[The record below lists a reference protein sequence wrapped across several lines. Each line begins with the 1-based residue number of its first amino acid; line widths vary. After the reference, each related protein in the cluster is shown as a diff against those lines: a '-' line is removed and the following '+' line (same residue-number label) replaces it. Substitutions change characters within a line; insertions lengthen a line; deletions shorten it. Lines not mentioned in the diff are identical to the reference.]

1 VSTDPRL
8 SVALGLRRLVDR
20 GEWPT
25 EHLVAFQNLLLD
37 ECGGDTRPLVML
49 LMRAVEQGIAEDIAN
64 LDTTAWEERR
74 PQFITRM
81 MANAFVQGEMA
92 RWAVHAWAYA
102 FGLIATPWIADP
114 PEPVLP
120 PGGEPARAT
129 AGTQRWS
136 PPSSSGSG
144 ATVTRYVPPA
154 QRRRFGLYLASTW
167 VQSTTPLS
175 PQDRRRDRI
184 MFIVVVSILITLAV
198 PAMYLARKRAPQ
210 MAMDAATLAAQ
221 IRASQPKPPKPTPAN
236 GEYSG
241 VYRVERT
248 LETVTGDPAC
258 TDGSAAVHWPVPT
271 IETIA
276 YDSTSRTFQF
286 LSRPEVR
293 GRVSPEGNMEAGP
306 VYGRKDGTD
315 YAFWMAGRFTPEG
328 FEARA
333 QTTTRTVIS
342 WVIVERCRL
351 TGRLSAHR
359 VK

>member
-1 VSTDPRL
+1 MATDPRL
-8 SVALGLRRLVDR
+8 CVALGLRRLVDR

-25 EHLVAFQNLLLD
+25 EHLTAFQNLLLD

-49 LMRAVEQGIAEDIAN
+49 LMRAVEQGIAEDIAS
-64 LDTTAWEERR
+64 LDSMAWEGRR
-74 PQFITRM
+74 PQCITRM

-92 RWAVHAWAYA
+92 RWAVHAWAFA
-102 FGLIATPWIADP
+102 FGLIPAPWIADP
-114 PEPVLP
+114 PEPMLP
-120 PGGEPARAT
+120 PTADAARLT
-129 AGTQRWS
+129 GGTQRWS

-144 ATVTRYVPPA
+144 ATVAKYSPPA
-154 QRRRFGLYLASTW
+154 PRRRFGLYLASTW

-184 MFIVVVSILITLAV
+184 MFGVVVVTLVALAI
-198 PAMYLARKRAPQ
+198 PAMIVARQRAPQ
-210 MAMDAATLAAQ
+210 MAIDASALAAQ
-221 IRASQPKPPKPTPAN
+221 IRASQPKPPKPTPVN

-241 VYRVERT
+241 LYRVERT
-248 LETVTGDPAC
+248 LETVTGDPSC
-258 TDGSAAVHWPVPT
+258 IDGSAAVHWPVPT
-271 IETIA
+271 METIA

-315 YAFWMAGRFTPEG
+315 YAFWMAGRFMADG

-342 WVIVERCRL
+342 WVTVERCRL
-351 TGRLSAHR
+351 TGRLSGHR

>member
-1 VSTDPRL
+1 MATDPRL
-8 SVALGLRRLVDR
+8 SVALGLRRLVSQ

-49 LMRAVEQGIAEDIAN
+49 LMRAVEQGIAEDIAS
-64 LDTTAWEERR
+64 LEPAAWEERR

-81 MANAFVQGEMA
+81 TANAFVQGEMA

-102 FGLIATPWIADP
+102 FGLIAAPWVADP

-120 PGGEPARAT
+120 PAADPALASGT
-129 AGTQRWS
+129 TQRWS
-136 PPSSSGSG
+136 PPSSNWAGG
-144 ATVTRYVPPA
+144 TATRYAPQAP
-154 QRRRFGLYLASTW
+154 RRRFGLYLAPTW
-167 VQSTTPLS
+167 VPSATPLS
-175 PQDRRRDRI
+175 PQDRRRDWI
-184 MFIVVVSILITLAV
+184 VFGIVVVTLVALAV
-198 PAMYLARKRAPQ
+198 PAMIVARQRAPQ
-210 MAMDAATLAAQ
+210 MAIDAAALTAQ
-221 IRASQPKPPKPTPAN
+221 IRASQPKPPKPTPIN

-248 LETVTGDPAC
+248 LETVTGDPSC
-258 TDGSAAVHWPVPT
+258 IDGSAAVHWPVPT

-315 YAFWMAGRFTPEG
+315 YAFWMAGRFTPDG

-342 WVIVERCRL
+342 WVTVERCRL